1 MHRREVP
8 EDIDEYVFN
17 NLWQNN
23 RNLAIYGSF
32 IIDTS
37 VDDHVFALDAGTG
50 RLAWET
56 EILDYRENPAM
67 QSSGPIVA
75 DGKVISGR
83 SCMPAAGPDGCVITA
98 HDAQTG
104 AELWRRRTIPA
115 PGETGDETWGGVPF
129 EERKHVGAWM
139 VPSYDPELN
148 LVYIGTSVTSPAPK
162 FLIGGTDNRHLYHNS
177 TLALDAD
184 TGEIVWYFQH
194 LNDHWDLDHPS
205 AKMAPTRRCS
215 MRYVIAILS
224 GIVLL
229 PVPAAAQG
237 PERTPWGDPDL
248 QGVWTNRTTTPLER
262 PSEFEGRA
270 VLSHEERAEIDA
282 QAEAARDRP
291 PPPGQTGGYNS
302 FWLDRGVRN
311 NQTSLI
317 VDPPDG
323 RYPARTERVRESD
336 AAFAALRDGTRFE
349 TWQDLNLY
357 DRCLT
362 RGMPGAMIP
371 GFYNH
376 NYQILQTPDYVVVLV
391 EMIHDAR
398 IIPLDGRAHLSPQIG
413 QWMGDSRARWEG
425 DTLVVETTNL
435 TPRGDQRVR
444 YLVHAGSEQASVVE
458 RFTRVDAD
466 RIDYSFKVTDPA
478 TYESPWTAEI
488 PMVPLGGEI
497 FEYACHEG
505 NYGLVNILAGARA
518 AEQ

>member
-1 MHRREVP
+1 MANASTTLERP
-8 EDIDEYVFN
+8 
-17 NLWQNN
+17 
-23 RNLAIYGSF
+23 
-32 IIDTS
+32 
-37 VDDHVFALDAGTG
+37 
-50 RLAWET
+50 
-56 EILDYRENPAM
+56 
-67 QSSGPIVA
+67 
-75 DGKVISGR
+75 
-83 SCMPAAGPDGCVITA
+83 GPDG
-98 HDAQTG
+98 
-104 AELWRRRTIPA
+104 W
-115 PGETGDETWGGVPF
+115 
-129 EERKHVGAWM
+129 
-139 VPSYDPELN
+139 
-148 LVYIGTSVTSPAPK
+148 
-162 FLIGGTDNRHLYHNS
+162 
-177 TLALDAD
+177 
-184 TGEIVWYFQH
+184 
-194 LNDHWDLDHPS
+194 
-205 AKMAPTRRCS
+205 
-215 MRYVIAILS
+215 S

-336 AAFAALRDGTRFE
+336 AAFAALRDGTRFD

-398 IIPLDGRAHLSPQIG
+398 IIPLDGRAHLPPQIG
-413 QWMGDSRARWEG
+413 QWMGDSRARSEG

-466 RIDYSFKVTDPA
+466 RIDYSFTVTDPA
-478 TYESPWTAEI
+478 TYASPWTAEI
-488 PMVPLGGEI
+488 PMAPLGGGI